1 MILLIVVVA
10 IVLFAMGGAGA
21 QDRDGSKDDYGYEDF
36 SDGERYDY
44 DYDGSYERGGD
55 ECDNSCGDLFE
66 RFQDGTSSKAD
77 MELLMESMASRKRST
92 ALTKSRWNCAA
103 KMTFIQLSFRLS
115 PQEFL
120 ATRFMTPGLKQFTLA
135 KILSIKIKIII
146 WTLSLPFQRKKS

>member
-21 QDRDGSKDDYGYEDF
+21 QDRDGSKDDYGYDQDRDGSKDDYGYEDF

-55 ECDNSCGDLFE
+55 ECDNSCGGLFE

-77 MELLMESMASRKRST
+77 MELLMEDDDIRE
-92 ALTKSRWNCAA
+92 
-103 KMTFIQLSFRLS
+103 
-115 PQEFL
+115 EFSEYGD
-120 ATRFMTPGLKQFTLA
+120 F
-135 KILSIKIKIII
+135 
-146 WTLSLPFQRKKS
+146 

>member
-44 DYDGSYERGGD
+44 DYDGYGSGD
-55 ECDNSCGDLFE
+55 YSGYGDSCGLYE

-77 MELLMESMASRKRST
+77 MELLMEDDDIRE
-92 ALTKSRWNCAA
+92 
-103 KMTFIQLSFRLS
+103 
-115 PQEFL
+115 EFDEYGD
-120 ATRFMTPGLKQFTLA
+120 F
-135 KILSIKIKIII
+135 
-146 WTLSLPFQRKKS
+146 